1 MEINRL
7 PMSKRAYHC
16 CAMTTRRDFIR
27 TTAATGLIAALPGCV
42 SSTPSAPRLR
52 TPAALVQ
59 GTMRT
64 RRPDEELRV
73 AVIGVRGRGWN
84 HVHAFQRLDHVDV
97 VALCDC
103 DRGVLDRRAAEFEQL
118 HERRIDAV
126 VDYRDLLERS
136 DIDIVSIATPNH
148 WHALMTVEACNAGKD
163 VYVEKP
169 VSHNIAEGEHILEAA
184 ATTGRIVQAGTQ
196 SRSCPAIR
204 DGIAWMHEGHL
215 GGMTVARGLC
225 YKPRQPIGLVDGPRT
240 PPDGIDYD
248 LWCGPAPMKPL
259 MRRNLH
265 YDWHWDTDTGNGDIG
280 NQGIHQMDICRWAI
294 GALSMPQR
302 VGSIGGRLGYRDDG
316 NTPNTQVALLE
327 YGTIPLL
334 FEVRGLPKDLDSQ
347 QRNWN
352 GSMDTYMGQRIAAV
366 IHCEGGALVVPTGAR
381 DCWAVDADGRRIES
395 WSESADHFANFIT
408 AVRSRNSAELNA
420 DIIECVRSSN
430 LCHLASISHA
440 LGAPGSAADAMQAAG
455 DHAAYGEA
463 VDRMINHLHAN
474 AVDIDAATLSIGP
487 MLEID
492 PAHDRFAHDD
502 AANALMSR
510 VERAPYTFPEPT

>member
-1 MEINRL
+1 
-7 PMSKRAYHC
+7 
-16 CAMTTRRDFIR
+16 MTTRRDFIR

-42 SSTPSAPRLR
+42 SSTSPNAPLR
-52 TPAALVQ
+52 TPATLAR

-84 HVHAFQRLDHVDV
+84 HVQAFQRLDHVEV

-103 DRGVLDRRAAEFEQL
+103 DRAVLDRRAAEFERT
-118 HERRIDAV
+118 HGRSIDGV
-126 VDYRDLLERS
+126 IDYRDLLDRS

-169 VSHNIAEGEHILEAA
+169 VSHNIAEGERILEAA
-184 ATTGRIVQAGTQ
+184 AVTGRIVQAGTQ

-204 DGIAWMHEGHL
+204 DGIAWMHEGHI

-225 YKPRQPIGLVDGPRT
+225 YKPRQSIGLVDGPQT
-240 PPDGIDYD
+240 PPNTIDYD

-280 NQGIHQMDICRWAI
+280 NQGIHQMDVCRWAI
-294 GALSMPQR
+294 GASSMPRR
-302 VGSIGGRLGYRDDG
+302 VASIGGRVGYRDDG

-334 FEVRGLPKDLDSQ
+334 FEVRGLPRDQAAQTRD
-347 QRNWN
+347 WN
-352 GSMDTYMGQRIAAV
+352 GSMDTFMDQRIASI
-366 IHCEGGALVVPTGAR
+366 IHCDGGALIVPTGAR
-381 DCWAVDADGRRIES
+381 DCWAVDESGRRIES
-395 WSESADHFANFIT
+395 WSESADHFANFIS
-408 AVRSRNSAELNA
+408 AVRSRDSAELNA
-420 DIIECVRSSN
+420 DIIECVRSSD

-440 LGAPGSAADAMQAAG
+440 LGTTGSADEAMRMADDRTAF
-455 DHAAYGEA
+455 GEA
-463 VDRMINHLHAN
+463 TARMLEHLRAN
-474 AVDIDAATLSIGP
+474 AVDVDGSNVLSIGP
-487 MLEID
+487 SLDID
-492 PAHDRFAHDD
+492 PARDRFINQD
-502 AANALMSR
+502 AANALLSR
-510 VERAPYTFPEPT
+510 EERVPFTFSDLS